1 MSIAKV
7 VSLMVKKVVMA
18 EPTSAASSDLLGHIR
33 NSLSAF
39 HATELAIANCILQ
52 DPVQVSRLNISKLA
66 EHSDTSV
73 ASVVR
78 FSKTVGYK
86 GFPEFRMALVGEVS
100 RMGQIGIDTSELDS
114 GITVEDS
121 PAEIIRKIA
130 AADALAIQAT
140 AQRLDV
146 ASFSAAVDAWEKAK
160 TIGLFGVAS
169 GGFVAMD
176 LQLKLNRQGK
186 NAIAWRDS
194 HNALT
199 SLSLLGPGD
208 SLVAISHSGTTV
220 DTVDVMQEFKNR
232 GVTVILITN
241 ALRSPATAVADIV
254 LFTSARETTFRSG
267 ATASR
272 IAQLTVVDCLCVALA
287 QRNWSGTRAA
297 LDQSRAAVGSR
308 SGRKMVEGNSRRSD
322 QKPTRSRGGK

>member
-52 DPVQVSRLNISKLA
+52 DPVQVSRMNISKLA

-86 GFPEFRMALVGEVS
+86 DFPEFRMALVGEVS

>member
-1 MSIAKV
+1 MAKAIV
-7 VSLMVKKVVMA
+7 AVESMI
-18 EPTSAASSDLLGHIR
+18 PSTPDLLGHIR

-52 DPVQVSRLNISKLA
+52 NPVEVSRMNISKLA

-100 RMGQIGIDTSELDS
+100 RMGEVGLASAELDS
-114 GITVEDS
+114 GITIEDS
-121 PAEIIRKIA
+121 PAEIIRKIG

-140 AQRLDV
+140 TQRLDV
-146 ASFSAAVDAWEKAK
+146 PSFVAAVDAWEKAK

-169 GGFVAMD
+169 GGFVAID

-186 NAIAWRDS
+186 NAIAWGDI

-199 SLSLLGPGD
+199 SLSVLGPGD
-208 SLVAISHSGTTV
+208 ALVAISHSGTTV

-232 GVTVILITN
+232 GVTIILITN

-297 LDQSRAAVGSR
+297 LDESRAAVGSR
-308 SGRKMVEGNSRRSD
+308 SGRKMVESNTRRSD

>member
-1 MSIAKV
+1 MA
-7 VSLMVKKVVMA
+7 KKVVA
-18 EPTSAASSDLLGHIR
+18 VDSTTAVSSDLLGHIR

-52 DPVQVSRLNISKLA
+52 DPVQVSRMNISKLA
-66 EHSDTSV
+66 EHSNTSV

-100 RMGQIGIDTSELDS
+100 RMGQVGIDISELDS

-121 PAEIIRKIA
+121 PTEIIRKIA

-186 NAIAWRDS
+186 NAIAWRDI

-208 SLVAISHSGTTV
+208 ALVAISHSGTTV

-232 GVTVILITN
+232 GVTIILITN

-297 LDQSRAAVGSR
+297 LDESRAAVGSR